1 MNLQREL
8 GKFILFSWYDKANS
22 FRFFSRPGLLTDH
35 LGDMRATQGNIIFAC
50 SDWALGWRSFIDG
63 AIEEGTRAAMAVRSS
78 LSERSH
84 L

>member
-1 MNLQREL
+1 
-8 GKFILFSWYDKANS
+8 
-22 FRFFSRPGLLTDH
+22 
-35 LGDMRATQGNIIFAC
+35 MRATQGNIIFAC

-78 LSERSH
+78 LSERAN

>member
-1 MNLQREL
+1 MVSERHSLVNIALT
-8 GKFILFSWYDKANS
+8 YP
-22 FRFFSRPGLLTDH
+22 RFFPRPGLLTDH

-78 LSERSH
+78 LSERAN